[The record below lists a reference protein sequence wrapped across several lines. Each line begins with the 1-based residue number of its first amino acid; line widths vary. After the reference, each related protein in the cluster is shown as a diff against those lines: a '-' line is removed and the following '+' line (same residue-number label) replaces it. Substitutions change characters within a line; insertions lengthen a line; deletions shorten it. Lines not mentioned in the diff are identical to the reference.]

1 MGKTRNDEAQVGAK
15 ERIASVW
22 EFESE
27 QQKDEMLEA
36 ITQGNCGEKL
46 RLVREVSGLSRREL
60 AEVVGVAESTIYRLE
75 TKKTLPTTD
84 FMLRLSGL
92 VAIGHARF
100 AKMPEKE
107 KEKISE
113 YIGATGGV
121 AAGVGGAIGAI
132 SASGAVAGLSAAG
145 ITSGLAALGGTML
158 GGIAVVAVIPVAAG
172 FAGYGLVK
180 GIKAICEANRLDC
193 KEVDGHWELVPED
206 KGGEN
211 SSNDSPKN
219 ENA

>member
-1 MGKTRNDEAQVGAK
+1 MGNEAKQSKVDPR
-15 ERIASVW
+15 EQLASVW
-22 EFESE
+22 EFDSE
-27 QQKDEMLEA
+27 EQKDAMMESL
-36 ITQGNCGEKL
+36 TQENCGKKL
-46 RLVREVSGLSRREL
+46 HLIRDVSGMSRRDL
-60 AEVVGVAESTIYRLE
+60 ARVIGVAESTIYRLE
-75 TKKTLPTTD
+75 TGKTLPTMD
-84 FMLRLSGL
+84 FMLRLSAL

-100 AKMPEKE
+100 SKMSTSE

-113 YIGATGGV
+113 YIGTTGGI

-158 GGIAVVAVIPVAAG
+158 GGIAVVATIPLAAG

-193 KEVDGHWELVPED
+193 KEVDGHWELTPEG
-206 KGGEN
+206 K
-211 SSNDSPKN
+211 
-219 ENA
+219 